1 MTDNAATNAEH
12 IGVGQ
17 PFVDSHCNK
26 KRLIFYMV
34 SFNLL
39 RRLRLMLNA

>member
-1 MTDNAATNAEH
+1 MTESDANAGH
-12 IGVGQ
+12 PSVVQ
-17 PFVDSHCNK
+17 PFVGSNCNK
-26 KRLIFYMV
+26 KRLIFYLV